1 MILPPVLIATVT
13 GADIGV
19 CAGPARLVHT
29 SGVAAAVV
37 ASNSMF
43 FIKKYSFKTKSNLL
57 VASSLDLLIYF
68 HPFSIEI

>member
-37 ASNSMF
+37 ASNLM
-43 FIKKYSFKTKSNLL
+43 YSAVSRLKAICLL
-57 VASSLDLLIYF
+57 FVASSLGLLG
-68 HPFSIEI
+68 